1 MPSAIGFK
9 YTLNVHQ
16 PCSCAVE
23 LQTDNREDVE
33 VWVELSERVPSEQ

>member
-9 YTLNVHQ
+9 YTHVHQ
-16 PCSCAVE
+16 PCICAVE

-33 VWVELSERVPSEQ
+33 VWVEFSERVPSEQ